1 MEERAAASSKE
12 DPPKMD
18 PQLQISSVRPKNDK
32 GRYLCKVIG
41 CDKTSQNC
49 QGFCAAHHAKLF
61 AGSGECVEDDEDG
74 SSDEAP
80 ISSVTFVSKS
90 VAITNQP
97 DEASRKRQR
106 NNNGPITN
114 LLSRQVLSLVPNIE
128 IPEQPLSFM
137 KKWKALVGRTDLRPL
152 FGCSMCGPSV
162 NEKIFDLSL
171 LEGIDLCPFCILLQK
186 EGWTQQLLTTN
197 VKYIDPSGKFY
208 YGVTSFLRATTSIIQ
223 QRIASTSAED
233 MNDKIWMVYPV
244 EEYPPVVKEQKDDE
258 PSSSLPTKK
267 YAAKKKNSSTETK
280 QSSPLTKTG
289 ADGDDF
295 NGLSIMSLA
304 TSLSK
309 DKELPQS
316 DPFLVHQRQSGVSR
330 RRLLYIS
337 HPDPRPIAS
346 CSWCGVDPDVEKL
359 CPVCDALKE
368 HGWSSYHTTDQMF
381 RDHNKEKY
389 RCVKNFLL
397 ASTDYVVKAM
407 NVMSEEDRLRLIGKY
422 ENFNEHTDTPT
433 TPQKRQRNN
442 HTETNDSEIVIPK
455 RPKEITIELPSI
467 SQLLTQDNG
476 LEGVLKADLHSIY
489 NLHFGTEA
497 NIAAK
502 ILTTLGKGDIPP
514 DVENEVPLP
523 RSSQT
528 IQKCSDGSDTL
539 PSRFVGVFRV
549 FGDESSYAVAIP
561 EFRVDCLTPPNEA
574 TVNNG
579 QLCLL
584 RVGMKE
590 EKTAGQLFA
599 YMYRALYGTKAL
611 SDVLKEN
618 QQDLTSQVTSGGLKV
633 EEPITL
639 EKPTTLE
646 EPQSVKLDV

>member
-1 MEERAAASSKE
+1 
-12 DPPKMD
+12 
-18 PQLQISSVRPKNDK
+18 
-32 GRYLCKVIG
+32 
-41 CDKTSQNC
+41 
-49 QGFCAAHHAKLF
+49 
-61 AGSGECVEDDEDG
+61 
-74 SSDEAP
+74 
-80 ISSVTFVSKS
+80 
-90 VAITNQP
+90 
-97 DEASRKRQR
+97 
-106 NNNGPITN
+106 
-114 LLSRQVLSLVPNIE
+114 
-128 IPEQPLSFM
+128 M
-137 KKWKALVGRTDLRPL
+137 KKWKALVGRTDLRPC
-152 FGCSMCGPSV
+152 FGCSYCGPSV

-171 LEGIDLCPFCILLQK
+171 LEGIDLCPFCALLQK

-197 VKYIDPSGKFY
+197 VKYIDPSGTFY

-244 EEYPPVVKEQKDDE
+244 EEYPPVVKD
-258 PSSSLPTKK
+258 PTKK
-267 YAAKKKNSSTETK
+267 DTAKKKISSTETK
-280 QSSPLTKTG
+280 QSSPSTKTG

-295 NGLSIMSLA
+295 HGLSIMSLA

-381 RDHNKEKY
+381 RDHNHEKY

-422 ENFNEHTDTPT
+422 ENFNEQTDTPT

-489 NLHFGTEA
+489 NLHFGTNA

-523 RSSQT
+523 RSSQK

-549 FGDESSYAVAIP
+549 VGDESSYAVAIP

-584 RVGMKE
+584 RVGIKE

-599 YMYRALYGTKAL
+599 FMYRALYGTKAL
-611 SDVLKEN
+611 SDVLNEN

-633 EEPITL
+633 EEPTTL
-639 EKPTTLE
+639 EKPATME